1 LHFNLNGPIFNKSR
15 CFISMLPNRDQFPSN
30 PKFGGQFYQKEIIS
44 NINTLMEV
52 AKIKRKKT
60 RQITVGKVKIGGSAP
75 ITVQSMTN
83 TPTQD
88 IAAPVSHIKRL
99 QEAGCEIVRVAVPDQ
114 EAAAAV
120 AAIKSQIN
128 IPLIA
133 DIHFNY
139 RLAIAAARSG
149 ADGLRLNPGNIGG
162 MQKVKAVVECAKDL
176 GIPIRI
182 GVNSGSLEKDIIK
195 KYNGVT
201 PAGMVESA
209 LRHVDMLKSLD
220 FQQMKIS
227 LKASDVQ
234 RTVKAYRL
242 LSAKTDLPLHVG
254 VTEAGALYP
263 GIVKSALGIGM
274 LLAEGIGD
282 TIRVSLTRDPVEE
295 VRVGFEILKAL
306 GIRRRGPEIIA
317 CPTCGRCNIDLFDIV
332 ERVEKALMTTAEPLK
347 IAIMGCVVNGP
358 GEAKEVDI
366 GIAGGDGSG
375 VLFRKGKVIKKFA
388 QDKLVDV
395 LLHEVREYVKE
406 LNSGRRD
413 T

>member
-1 LHFNLNGPIFNKSR
+1 
-15 CFISMLPNRDQFPSN
+15 MQA
-30 PKFGGQFYQKEIIS
+30 
-44 NINTLMEV
+44 
-52 AKIKRKKT
+52 AKIKRRKT
-60 RQITVGKVKIGGSAP
+60 RQIKVGKVKIGGSAP
-75 ITVQSMTN
+75 IAVQSMTN
-83 TPTQD
+83 TLTGD
-88 IAAPVSHIKRL
+88 IAATVSQIKRL

-114 EAAAAV
+114 EAAAAI
-120 AAIKSQIN
+120 AAIKARID

-133 DIHFNY
+133 DIHFDY
-139 RLAIAAARSG
+139 RLAIAAAKSG

-162 MQKVKAVVECAKDL
+162 AQKVKAVVECAKDFDVA
-176 GIPIRI
+176 IRI
-182 GVNSGSLEKDIIK
+182 GVNSGSLEKDIVK

-201 PAGMVESA
+201 PVGMVESG
-209 LRHVDMLKSLD
+209 LRHVEMLKSMD
-220 FQQMKIS
+220 FHKIKVS

-234 RTVKAYRL
+234 RTIEAYRM
-242 LSAKTDLPLHVG
+242 LSTKTDLPLHVG
-254 VTEAGALYP
+254 VTEAGTLYS

-306 GIRRRGPEIIA
+306 SIRQRGPEIIA

-332 ERVEKALMTTAEPLK
+332 ERVEKALMSTVEPLK

-366 GIAGGDGSG
+366 GIAGGDGTG
-375 VLFRKGKVIKKFA
+375 VLFRKGKVVKKFA

-395 LLHEVREYVKE
+395 LLHEVREYVKD
-406 LNSGRRD
+406 LSSGNRD